1 MRNSDKLLMRSAV
14 WGVLA
19 LLLAACGGG
28 GSSIPAPSP
37 TIAFAPLAVPVPQF
51 SPGITLPTGIVANLI
66 TATNVETSGATVGAL
81 ENGGVWTAINYPMA
95 TSTAAYGP
103 AVTASGYRVVGSYKM
118 PGAAYQYDN
127 AFYYDSASNTF
138 ATIDPP
144 PAFCAPSLCNEVI
157 AHSSYG
163 MTLFEVVG
171 NCDAVSGAPLP
182 LAYSVTA
189 NAFLYTP
196 ATNTYALINMPN
208 AISTTAYGLWIDS
221 DTVVTGGYTDAKG
234 THGYVRGLV
243 SGNIITYDYPG
254 AGITH
259 FEGITGAGG
268 SGDYNLAGNYSSA
281 APGSTVFGFFLPVRN
296 WQFGTPIVLG
306 AFSANS
312 VYQNT
317 VIGVMPAGTSSTG
330 YIATIP

>member
-1 MRNSDKLLMRSAV
+1 MNPAKFAAISIA
-14 WGVLA
+14 A
-19 LLLAACGGG
+19 LLLAACGG
-28 GSSIPAPSP
+28 SLAPAPAP
-37 TIAFAPLAVPVPQF
+37 TVAFAPLALPTPQF

-66 TATNVETSGATVGAL
+66 TASSVETSGATVGAL
-81 ENGGVWTAINYPMA
+81 SNNGVWTAITYPSA

-103 AVTASGYRVVGSYKM
+103 AVTATGYRVVGSYKM
-118 PGAAYQYDN
+118 PGAPYAFDN

-138 ATIDPP
+138 TTIDPP
-144 PAFCAPSLCNEVI
+144 PSFCAPSLCNEVI

-163 MTLFEVVG
+163 TTLFEIVG

-208 AISTTAYGLWIDS
+208 AISTTAYGIWIDS
-221 DTVVTGGYTDAKG
+221 DTVVAGGFTDTKG

-243 SGNIITYDYPG
+243 SGNVIAYDYPG

-259 FEGITGAGG
+259 FEGVTGAGG
-268 SGDYNLAGNYSSA
+268 TGNYNLAGNYSSA
-281 APGSTVFGFFLPVRN
+281 APGSTVYGFFLPVRN
-296 WQFGTPIVLG
+296 WTFGSPIVLG
-306 AFSANS
+306 AVSANS
-312 VYQNT
+312 VYQQT
-317 VIGVMPAGTSSTG
+317 VVGVMPSGTSSTG
-330 YIATIP
+330 YVATVP

>member
-1 MRNSDKLLMRSAV
+1 MGRFWAWS
-14 WGVLA
+14 VLA
-19 LLLAACGGG
+19 LLPAGCGGG
-28 GSSIPAPSP
+28 SVAPAPSP
-37 TIAFAPLAVPVPQF
+37 TIAFAPLAVPTPQF
-51 SPGITLPTGIVANLI
+51 SPGITLPTGIVAGLI
-66 TATNVETSGATVGAL
+66 TATEVETTGATVGAL
-81 ENGGVWTAINYPMA
+81 ENNGTWTAIDYPSA

-103 AVTASGYRVVGSYKM
+103 AVTASGYRVVGSFKM
-118 PGAAYQYDN
+118 PGAPYAFDN
-127 AFYYDSASNTF
+127 AFFYDSASNTF

-144 PAFCAPSLCNEVI
+144 ASFCAPNLCNEAI
-157 AHSSYG
+157 AHSSFG
-163 MTLFEVVG
+163 MTLFEIVG
-171 NCDAVSGAPLP
+171 NCDSVGAAPAP
-182 LAYSVTA
+182 LAYSLTA

-208 AISTTAYGLWIDS
+208 AISTTAYGIWIDS
-221 DTVVTGGYTDAKG
+221 DTVVAGGFTDAKG

-243 SGNIITYDYPG
+243 SGTTVPYDYPG

-268 SGDYNLAGNYSSA
+268 NGNYNVVGNYSSA
-281 APGSTVFGFFLPVRN
+281 TPGSTVYGFFLPMRN

-306 AFSANS
+306 AVSANS
-312 VYQNT
+312 VYQQT

>member
-1 MRNSDKLLMRSAV
+1 MRAWV
-14 WGVLA
+14 WATLAIVLT
-19 LLLAACGGG
+19 ACGGG
-28 GSSIPAPSP
+28 SPAAPAPSP
-37 TIAFAPLAVPVPQF
+37 TIAFAPLAIPVPQF

-66 TATNVETSGATVGAL
+66 TATNVQTNGATVGAL
-81 ENGGVWTAINYPMA
+81 ENSGLWTAIAYPLA

-103 AVTASGYRVVGSYKM
+103 AVTTNGYRVVGSFKM
-118 PGAAYQYDN
+118 PGAAYQFDN
-127 AFYYDSASNTF
+127 AFYYDSASNAF

-144 PAFCAPSLCNEVI
+144 LSYCAPSLCNEAI
-157 AHSSYG
+157 AHSSFG
-163 MTLFEVVG
+163 TTLFVIVG
-171 NCDAVSGAPLP
+171 NCDAVSAAPTP
-182 LAYSVTA
+182 LAYSLTA

-208 AISTTAYGLWIDS
+208 SISTTAYGVWIDS
-221 DTVVTGGYTDAKG
+221 DTVVAGGFTDAKG
-234 THGYVRGLV
+234 THGYVRGLT
-243 SGNIITYDYPG
+243 SNTILTYDYPG

-268 SGDYNLAGNYSSA
+268 NGNYNLAGNYSSA
-281 APGSTVFGFFLPVRN
+281 TPGATVYGFFLPVRN
-296 WQFGTPIVLG
+296 WQFQTPIVLG
-306 AFSANS
+306 AVSANS

>member
-1 MRNSDKLLMRSAV
+1 MRSWVWSMLAV
-14 WGVLA
+14 
-19 LLLAACGGG
+19 LLAACGGS
-28 GSSIPAPSP
+28 GSVAPAPSP
-37 TIAFAPLAVPVPQF
+37 TIAFASLAVPTPQF
-51 SPGITLPTGIVANLI
+51 SPGITLPTGIVGNLI

-81 ENGGVWTAINYPMA
+81 SNSGAWTAINYPLA

-103 AVTASGYRVVGSYKM
+103 AVTANGYRVVGSYKM
-118 PGAAYQYDN
+118 PGATYQFDN

-144 PAFCAPSLCNEVI
+144 PSFCAPSLCNEVI
-157 AHSSYG
+157 AHSSFG
-163 MTLFEVVG
+163 TTLFYIVG
-171 NCDAVSGAPLP
+171 NCDAVASAPVP

-208 AISTTAYGLWIDS
+208 AISTTAYGIWVDS
-221 DTVVTGGYTDAKG
+221 DTVVAGGFTNASG

-243 SGNIITYDYPG
+243 SNTIITYDYPG

-268 SGDYNLAGNYSSA
+268 NGDYNLAGNYSSA
-281 APGSTVFGFFLPVRN
+281 VAGSTVYGFFLPVRN

-306 AFSANS
+306 AVSANS